1 MRSLA
6 LAAALA
12 LAIPLSA
19 NADTVVVSHEL
30 NPANIGLNLNQ
41 ETLASPFTLG
51 VGDTLDFTLTFT
63 GGPITLTGDTVL
75 WLLSLT
81 ADGDQAMQVS
91 GTFEFLGASGNL
103 VGGPIPISQEMKY
116 LHIGAYLT
124 PGAYRLDSAPITFSG
139 IRQIL
144 TINSSDADINVEVGA
159 SAREYYSVGLYTDGV
174 VSGGAVVPEP
184 GTWALMIVGFGAAG
198 AMIRRRRLA
207 LV

>member
-19 NADTVVVSHEL
+19 NAATVVVSHEL
-30 NPANIGLNLNQ
+30 DPANISASISQENLA
-41 ETLASPFTLG
+41 TPFTLD

-63 GGPITLTGDTVL
+63 GGPITLTGDSYL

-81 ADGDQAMQVS
+81 NTDSQTMFVS
-91 GTFEFLGASGNL
+91 GTFEFLGASANL
-103 VGGPIPISQEMKY
+103 VGGPIPVSQDNSFV
-116 LHIGAYLT
+116 HIGAYLNSSE
-124 PGAYRLDSAPITFSG
+124 YRLDSAPITFSG

-144 TINSSDADINVEVGA
+144 TIDSSDVDINVNAGA
-159 SAREYYSVGLYTDGV
+159 SSREYYSIALSTDGRV
-174 VSGGAVVPEP
+174 GAIPEP

-198 AMIRRRRLA
+198 AMIRRRRL
-207 LV
+207 VGV